1 MVYNQPKLEYSRGFT
16 LIELIMVIAIIGVL
30 AFSGGW
36 LMMHFVRDSVFL
48 SNQLNMDMLAT
59 DALNVM
65 IEGDSQ
71 AKGLRF
77 SRQITAIADTQ
88 LTFLNQDGQTI
99 NYRLD
104 TATGQLYR
112 AINGGAEVVMP
123 LYLKAGIRIL
133 GKGGK
138 LFLFY
143 DSNEVLTVVPAQVR
157 WVSLMLIAQ
166 SGTGL
171 FSDWEGF
178 SEQASAIAV
187 ARFQ

>member
-1 MVYNQPKLEYSRGFT
+1 MVYNQTKIKCVRGFT
-16 LIELIMVIAIIGVL
+16 LIETIMVIAIVGVL

-36 LMMHFVRDSVFL
+36 LMMHFVRNSVFL
-48 SNQLNMDMLAT
+48 SNQLNMDMLAA

-88 LTFLNQDGQTI
+88 LTFVNQDGQAI
-99 NYRLD
+99 RFRLD
-104 TATGQLYR
+104 TATGQLFR
-112 AINGGAEVVMP
+112 AVNSGAEMVMP
-123 LYLKAGIRIL
+123 SYLKAGMKIL
-133 GKGGK
+133 GKNGK

-157 WVSLMLIAQ
+157 WISLTLIAQ
-166 SGTGL
+166 TGTGL
-171 FSDWEGF
+171 LSDWEGS
-178 SEQASAIAV
+178 SEQASAVAV

>member
-1 MVYNQPKLEYSRGFT
+1 MVYNQSKLKRTWGFT
-16 LIELIMVIAIIGVL
+16 LIETIMVIAIVVVL

-36 LMMHFVRDSVFL
+36 LMMHFVRNSVFL
-48 SNQLNMDMLAT
+48 SNQLNMDMLAA

-77 SRQITAIADTQ
+77 SREITAIADTQ
-88 LTFLNQDGQTI
+88 LNFVNQDSQTI
-99 NYRLD
+99 EYRLD

-112 AINGGAEVVMP
+112 TINGGAEVVMP
-123 LYLKAGIRIL
+123 SYLKAGIKIF

-143 DSNEVLTVVPAQVR
+143 DSNEVLTAVPVQVR
-157 WVSLMLIAQ
+157 WISLILIAQ

-171 FSDWEGF
+171 FSDWEGS
-178 SEQASAIAV
+178 SEQASAVAV
-187 ARFQ
+187 TRFQ

>member
-1 MVYNQPKLEYSRGFT
+1 MVYNQTKIKCVRGFT
-16 LIELIMVIAIIGVL
+16 LIEMIMVIAIVGVL

-48 SNQLNMDMLAT
+48 SNQLSMDMLAA
-59 DALNVM
+59 DALNLM
-65 IEGDSQ
+65 IEGDGQ

-88 LTFLNQDGQTI
+88 LTFVNQDGQTI
-99 NYRLD
+99 QYRLD

-112 AINGGAEVVMP
+112 TINGGAEVVMP
-123 LYLKAGIRIL
+123 AYLKAGIKIF

-143 DSNEVLTVVPAQVR
+143 DSSEVLTAVPVQVR
-157 WVSLMLIAQ
+157 WISLILIAQ
-166 SGTGL
+166 SGTGR
-171 FSDWEGF
+171 FSDWEGS
-178 SEQASAIAV
+178 SELASAVAV